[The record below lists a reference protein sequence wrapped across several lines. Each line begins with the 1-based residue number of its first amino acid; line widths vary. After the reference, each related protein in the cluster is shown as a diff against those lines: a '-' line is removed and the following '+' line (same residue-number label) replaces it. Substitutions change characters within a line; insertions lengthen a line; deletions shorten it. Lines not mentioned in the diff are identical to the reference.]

1 MGGRASAVESMV
13 NPSANFWAG
22 KKVLLTGHTGFKG
35 AWLFL
40 WLQSLGA
47 NVHGFS
53 LAPETLPNLSVLGGM
68 VSNEEYSTI
77 GDIRDA
83 ALLNTVIEREQP
95 DIVLHLAA
103 QALVR
108 RSYLDPIES
117 FSTNVMGTL
126 QVLDSASRSQSVRAV
141 VVVTTDKCYENKEW
155 LWPYRED
162 EALGGHD
169 PYSASKACVEI
180 ATAAWRSSIPDMY
193 AGARAASPICIAT
206 ARAGNVFGGGDW
218 AQDRLVPDFFRT
230 LAANQELVIRNP
242 AARRPWQHVLE
253 PLAGYLLLAE
263 RLWHGESQEAWNF
276 GPPMD
281 DVQPVSFIV
290 DRLFGIERGGSGWR
304 LAEGHQPHEATSLAL
319 DASKARARL
328 GWQPRLP
335 LVDALD
341 WTYDWYIR
349 QAAGADAA
357 ILTKEQITRYME
369 LADRSCS

>member
-1 MGGRASAVESMV
+1 MRTMENLV
-13 NPSANFWAG
+13 NPSAHFWAD

-40 WLQSLGA
+40 WLKRLGA
-47 NVHGFS
+47 NVHGYS
-53 LAPETLPNLSVLGGM
+53 LTPETVPNLSALGGIFG
-68 VSNEEYSTI
+68 NEEFSTI

-83 ALLNTVIEREQP
+83 ASLNRVIEREQP

-117 FSTNVMGTL
+117 FSTNVIGTL
-126 QVLDSASRSQSVRAV
+126 QVLDCASRSKSVRAV

-155 LWPYRED
+155 IWPYRED

-169 PYSASKACVEI
+169 PYSASKACAEI
-180 ATAAWRSSIPDMY
+180 ATAAWRASLPDMF
-193 AGARAASPICIAT
+193 GGLRAEAPIYFAT

-218 AQDRLVPDFFRT
+218 ADDRLVPDFFRT
-230 LAANQELVIRNP
+230 LAADQGLVIRNP

-263 RLWHGESQEAWNF
+263 RLWHGECQEPWNF
-276 GPPMD
+276 GPAIE

-290 DRLFGIERGGSGWR
+290 DHLFGIDKGRGGWR
-304 LAEGHQPHEATSLAL
+304 VAEGHHPHEANLLAL

-328 GWQPRLP
+328 GWRPRLS
-335 LVDALD
+335 LVDALE
-341 WTYDWYIR
+341 WTYDWYTR
-349 QAAGADAA
+349 QAGGSDAA
-357 ILTKEQITRYME
+357 ILCEDQIARYTE
-369 LADRSCS
+369 LAERSNA